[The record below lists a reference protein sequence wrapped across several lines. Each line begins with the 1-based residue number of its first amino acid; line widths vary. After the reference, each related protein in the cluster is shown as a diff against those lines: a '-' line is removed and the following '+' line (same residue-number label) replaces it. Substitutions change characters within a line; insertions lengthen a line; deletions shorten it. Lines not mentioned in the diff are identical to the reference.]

1 MNGAMTDEVVFRVLL
16 VAVLVGAA
24 AVRMVYGVSSKRSG
38 GRLSVSENK
47 LVMGVMGVVGLVG
60 AYLLL
65 GYLVFPGWVAWA
77 ALPLPS
83 WLRWVGVAMGIT
95 TIPLLF
101 WVHRTL
107 GKYFSAALQVRDEHV
122 LVTSGPYRWVRH
134 PMYTVLLMLMV
145 ALLPISDNWAIGAV
159 FVGVAVVFIPIRV
172 RQEEA
177 MMVEKFGDDYRAYQ
191 GRTGRLLTL
200 KFLAL
205 LVVSCLV
212 VFFVLWLLSTFV
224 LGFLPV
230 DLRFF

>member
-1 MNGAMTDEVVFRVLL
+1 MNGAMADEVVFRILL
-16 VAVLVGAA
+16 VVILVGAA
-24 AVRMVYGVSSKRSG
+24 AVRMVYAVSSKRSG

-47 LVMGVMGVVGLVG
+47 VVMGVMGVVGLVG
-60 AYLLL
+60 AYLLI

-145 ALLPISDNWAIGAV
+145 ALLPISGNWAIGAV
-159 FVGVAVVFIPIRV
+159 FVGVAAAFIPIRV
-172 RQEEA
+172 GKEEA
-177 MMVEKFGDDYRAYQ
+177 MMMEKFADDYRAYQ
-191 GRTGRLLTL
+191 RRTGRLLTL
-200 KFLAL
+200 KFLSL
-205 LVVSCLV
+205 IVVSCLV
-212 VFFVLWLLSTFV
+212 VFLVLWLLATFV